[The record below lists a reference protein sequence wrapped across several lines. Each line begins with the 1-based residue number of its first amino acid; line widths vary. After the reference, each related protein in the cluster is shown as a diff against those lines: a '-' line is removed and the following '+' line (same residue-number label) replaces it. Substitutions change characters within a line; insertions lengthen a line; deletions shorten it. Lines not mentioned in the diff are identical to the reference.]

1 MSLFGAPGVGSGD
14 PKAFHPGAYKYLSLG
29 FYMLGL
35 GWYIKEGIRAYAAI
49 NDVANAYPFFMDMNP
64 LSVAGFSFAGGL
76 YWTTVG
82 LERSHTPAA
91 LAGYVMAGAHVLVFA
106 IQVWLGPT
114 LWALNNIG

>member
-1 MSLFGAPGVGSGD
+1 MSLDGKAAGGPGGAG
-14 PKAFHPGAYKYLSLG
+14 AFHPGAYKYISLG
-29 FYMLGL
+29 FYLLGA
-35 GWYIKEGIRAYAAI
+35 GWYLKEGIRAYSAISDTAAP
-49 NDVANAYPFFMDMNP
+49 YPFLMDMNP
-64 LSVAGFSFAGGL
+64 LSVAGFSLAGGV

-114 LWALNNIG
+114 LWVLNNLG